1 MMKVAEGDGRIAAAR
16 DVVRRYRRAKAYP
29 EVTDARIEAHRAYLR
44 EIFAEWRALATKRKR
59 LENDKDIARQLVL
72 GSPVSRSPVCAILAL
87 TKTLPRG
94 KT

>member
-72 GSPVSRSPVCAILAL
+72 ARLCREARFAL
-87 TKTLPRG
+87 SWP
-94 KT
+94 